1 MTKRA
6 SQFVQ
11 KYMNLKQERTTTST
25 QTTTTKKMNPIEVAQ
40 SETSTK
46 CDIEVAQEEVITS
59 HIVLNQE
66 QYKSV
71 QDNLKV
77 LVKSISTSIFCKNL
91 SPVCFIGYN
100 LLSASRTNPVP
111 KCISKYKKILKK
123 VYRDR

>member
-1 MTKRA
+1 MGA
-6 SQFVQ
+6 Q
-11 KYMNLKQERTTTST
+11 KQERTTT
-25 QTTTTKKMNPIEVAQ
+25 TTTTTMKKMNPIEVAQ
-40 SETSTK
+40 SETSSK
-46 CDIEVAQEEVITS
+46 CEIEVAQEEVITS

-100 LLSASRTNPVP
+100 LLSASRSNPVP

-123 VYRDR
+123 VYRDRND